1 MKRKIVAFHQDEL
14 SDWVA
19 DLDCGHTQH
28 VRHHPPFQ
36 TRPWVVSAEGR
47 LSRLSIELDCKTCDE
62 EPRHVTERRHLVRRY
77 YDELWNAWDVS
88 LADELLASDFRFRG
102 SLGFE
107 TRGREKFLAYLKMT
121 RDAFP
126 DFHNRIDDLIAE
138 DTKVVARLTYTG
150 THRGRI
156 FGIDGSGAKIV
167 YAGVAIFSVGET
179 QLISGWVLGDKY
191 ELIRQL
197 GIIANTQ

>member
-1 MKRKIVAFHQDEL
+1 MKRKIAAFHQDEL

-47 LSRLSIELDCKTCDE
+47 LSHLGIELDCKTCDE

-88 LADELLASDFRFRG
+88 LADELLAPDFRFRG

-107 TRGREKFLAYLKMT
+107 TRGREEFLAYLEMT

-126 DFHNRIDDLIAE
+126 DFHNRIDDFIAE
-138 DTKVVARLTYTG
+138 DTKVVARLTVHWHPSRPYLR
-150 THRGRI
+150 HRRQRRKNRLRGCCDLLGRRHPTP
-156 FGIDGSGAKIV
+156 FRVGSRG
-167 YAGVAIFSVGET
+167 
-179 QLISGWVLGDKY
+179 
-191 ELIRQL
+191 
-197 GIIANTQ
+197 